1 MEYSSNKELKDKQI
15 LILNCIEN
23 FTKENGYPPTIRE
36 LCNLSGIK
44 STSTVHDNIKKLTKE
59 GYIVNDPTKPR
70 TIMLTNKYSK
80 PKDNN
85 LDNNLDN
92 ILKDF
97 ESKRKIIQN
106 YISTT
111 EDPILKET
119 LHEIYNLVDEV
130 VIKISTNIL

>member
-1 MEYSSNKELKDKQI
+1 MEYSSNKELKYKQI

-36 LCNLSGIK
+36 LCKLSGIK

-80 PKDNN
+80 PK
-85 LDNNLDN
+85 DNNLDN

>member
-85 LDNNLDN
+85 LDN

-119 LHEIYNLVDEV
+119 LHEIYNHVDEV

>member
-85 LDNNLDN
+85 LDN

-97 ESKRKIIQN
+97 ESRRKIIQN

>member
-36 LCNLSGIK
+36 LCKLSGIK

-59 GYIVNDPTKPR
+59 GYIVNAPTKPR

-85 LDNNLDN
+85 LDN

-106 YISTT
+106 YINTT

>member
-85 LDNNLDN
+85 LDN

-97 ESKRKIIQN
+97 ESRRKIIQN

-130 VIKISTNIL
+130 VIKISANIL

>member
-1 MEYSSNKELKDKQI
+1 N
-15 LILNCIEN
+15 
-23 FTKENGYPPTIRE
+23 
-36 LCNLSGIK
+36 
-44 STSTVHDNIKKLTKE
+44 NIKKLTKE
-59 GYIVNDPTKPR
+59 GYLVNDPTKPR

-80 PKDNN
+80 PKDNK
-85 LDNNLDN
+85 LDN

-119 LHEIYNLVDEV
+119 LHEIYNLIDEV

>member
-1 MEYSSNKELKDKQI
+1 MEYSSNKELKYKQI

-36 LCNLSGIK
+36 LCKLSGIK

-85 LDNNLDN
+85 LDN

-111 EDPILKET
+111 EDLILKET

>member
-23 FTKENGYPPTIRE
+23 FTKENGYPPTIIE

-85 LDNNLDN
+85 LDN

-106 YISTT
+106 YINTT

>member
-80 PKDNN
+80 PKDNK
-85 LDNNLDN
+85 LDN

-119 LHEIYNLVDEV
+119 LHEIYNLIDEV

>member
-85 LDNNLDN
+85 LDN
-92 ILKDF
+92 ILKYF

-119 LHEIYNLVDEV
+119 LHEIYDLVDEV

>member
-36 LCNLSGIK
+36 LCKLSGIK

-80 PKDNN
+80 PKDNK
-85 LDNNLDN
+85 LDN

-119 LHEIYNLVDEV
+119 LHEIYNLIDEV

>member
-36 LCNLSGIK
+36 LCKLSGIK
-44 STSTVHDNIKKLTKE
+44 STSTVHNNIKKLTKE

-80 PKDNN
+80 PK
-85 LDNNLDN
+85 DNNLDN

-119 LHEIYNLVDEV
+119 LHEIYNLIDEV

>member
-85 LDNNLDN
+85 LDN

-106 YISTT
+106 YINTT

>member
-44 STSTVHDNIKKLTKE
+44 STSTVHNNIKKLTKE

-85 LDNNLDN
+85 LDN

-111 EDPILKET
+111 EDLILKET

>member
-36 LCNLSGIK
+36 LCKLSGIK

-85 LDNNLDN
+85 LDN

-106 YISTT
+106 YINTT
-111 EDPILKET
+111 EIL
-119 LHEIYNLVDEV
+119 Y
-130 VIKISTNIL
+130 

>member
-1 MEYSSNKELKDKQI
+1 MEYSSNKELKYKQI

-36 LCNLSGIK
+36 LCKLSGIK

-85 LDNNLDN
+85 LDN

-106 YISTT
+106 YINTT

-130 VIKISTNIL
+130 VIKISANIL

>member
-1 MEYSSNKELKDKQI
+1 MEYSSNKELKYKQI

-36 LCNLSGIK
+36 LCKLSGIK

-59 GYIVNDPTKPR
+59 GYLVNDPTKPR

-80 PKDNN
+80 PK
-85 LDNNLDN
+85 DNNLDN

-119 LHEIYNLVDEV
+119 LHEIYNLIDEV
-130 VIKISTNIL
+130 VIKISTNVL

>member
-1 MEYSSNKELKDKQI
+1 MEYSSNKELKYKQI

-36 LCNLSGIK
+36 LCKLSGIK

-85 LDNNLDN
+85 LDN

-106 YISTT
+106 YINTT

-130 VIKISTNIL
+130 VIKISTNVL

>member
-36 LCNLSGIK
+36 LCKLSGIK

-59 GYIVNDPTKPR
+59 GYIVNAPTKPR

-85 LDNNLDN
+85 LDN

-106 YISTT
+106 YINTT

-130 VIKISTNIL
+130 VIKISTNVL

>member
-1 MEYSSNKELKDKQI
+1 MEYSSNKELKYKQI

-23 FTKENGYPPTIRE
+23 FTKENGYTPTIRE
-36 LCNLSGIK
+36 LCKLSGIK

-85 LDNNLDN
+85 LDN

-106 YISTT
+106 YINTT

>member
-36 LCNLSGIK
+36 LCKLSGIK

-85 LDNNLDN
+85 LDN

-106 YISTT
+106 YINTT

>member
-85 LDNNLDN
+85 LDN

-106 YISTT
+106 YINTT

-130 VIKISTNIL
+130 VIKISTNVL

>member
-44 STSTVHDNIKKLTKE
+44 STSTVHNNIKKLTKE

-80 PKDNN
+80 PK
-85 LDNNLDN
+85 DNNLDN

>member
-1 MEYSSNKELKDKQI
+1 MEYSSNKELKYKQI

-36 LCNLSGIK
+36 LCKLSGIK

-85 LDNNLDN
+85 LDN

-106 YISTT
+106 YINTT

-119 LHEIYNLVDEV
+119 LHEIYNLIDEV

>member
-36 LCNLSGIK
+36 LCKLSGIK
-44 STSTVHDNIKKLTKE
+44 STSTVHNNIKKLTKE
-59 GYIVNDPTKPR
+59 GYLVNDPTKPR

-80 PKDNN
+80 PKDNK
-85 LDNNLDN
+85 LDN

-119 LHEIYNLVDEV
+119 LHEIYNLIDEV

>member
-85 LDNNLDN
+85 LDN

-130 VIKISTNIL
+130 VVKISTNVL

>member
-36 LCNLSGIK
+36 LCKLSGIK

-85 LDNNLDN
+85 LDN

-106 YISTT
+106 YINTT

-130 VIKISTNIL
+130 VIKISTNVL

>member
-36 LCNLSGIK
+36 LCKLSGIK
-44 STSTVHDNIKKLTKE
+44 STSTVHNNIKKLTKE
-59 GYIVNDPTKPR
+59 GYLVNDPTKPR

-80 PKDNN
+80 PK
-85 LDNNLDN
+85 DNNLDN

-119 LHEIYNLVDEV
+119 LHEIYNLIDEV
-130 VIKISTNIL
+130 VIKISTNVL

>member
-36 LCNLSGIK
+36 LCKLSGIK
-44 STSTVHDNIKKLTKE
+44 STSTVHNNIKKLTKE
-59 GYIVNDPTKPR
+59 GYLVNDPTKPR

-80 PKDNN
+80 PKDNK
-85 LDNNLDN
+85 LDN

-111 EDPILKET
+111 EDLILKET

>member
-85 LDNNLDN
+85 LDN

-111 EDPILKET
+111 EDLILKET

>member
-23 FTKENGYPPTIRE
+23 FTKENGYPPTIGE

-85 LDNNLDN
+85 LDN
-92 ILKDF
+92 ILKYF

-119 LHEIYNLVDEV
+119 LHEIYDLVDEV
-130 VIKISTNIL
+130 VIKLSTNIL

>member
-85 LDNNLDN
+85 LDN

>member
-85 LDNNLDN
+85 LDN

-119 LHEIYNLVDEV
+119 LHEIYDLVDEV

>member
-85 LDNNLDN
+85 LDN
-92 ILKDF
+92 ILKYF

>member
-85 LDNNLDN
+85 LDN

-130 VIKISTNIL
+130 VIKISANIL

>member
-1 MEYSSNKELKDKQI
+1 MEYSSNKELKYKQI

-36 LCNLSGIK
+36 LCKLSGIK

-80 PKDNN
+80 PK
-85 LDNNLDN
+85 DNNLDN

-130 VIKISTNIL
+130 VIKISTNVL

>member
-23 FTKENGYPPTIRE
+23 FTKENGYP
-36 LCNLSGIK
+36 
-44 STSTVHDNIKKLTKE
+44 STVHDNIKKLTKE

-85 LDNNLDN
+85 LDN
-92 ILKDF
+92 ILKYF

>member
-85 LDNNLDN
+85 LDN

-97 ESKRKIIQN
+97 ESRRKIIQN
-106 YISTT
+106 YINTT

>member
-36 LCNLSGIK
+36 LCKLSGIK
-44 STSTVHDNIKKLTKE
+44 STSTVHNNIKKLTKE
-59 GYIVNDPTKPR
+59 GYLVNDPTKPR

-80 PKDNN
+80 PKDNK
-85 LDNNLDN
+85 LDN

-119 LHEIYNLVDEV
+119 LHEIYNLIDRKSV
-130 VIKISTNIL
+130 V